1 VSGAL
6 ATGAFVSG
14 ALVSG
19 ALATGAFVSGA
30 LVSGTFVSGAL
41 VSLGAVFFTR
51 THRSFPFDFVQR
63 YDEVAVLATRPDFV
77 HEAPD
82 LTLAASAAGAMNESP
97 RNEAEIAA
105 TATERTRT
113 DRSAGAVLVDGD
125 VCVFTPS
132 PYGRGSQ

>member
-6 ATGAFVSG
+6 AAGALVSG

-19 ALATGAFVSGA
+19 AFVSGA
-30 LVSGTFVSGAL
+30 FVSGAL

-97 RNEAEIAA
+97 RREAEIAA
-105 TATERTRT
+105 TAMERTRA
-113 DRSAGAVLVDGD
+113 DRSVRAV
-125 VCVFTPS
+125 
-132 PYGRGSQ
+132 